1 LAGAYDFTTMSLNLA
16 GLLRHSARLHP
27 EKPALVVGDTALPYR
42 VVHDYAQRFAG
53 GLAGLDIR
61 RGQHVALLLPNVPHF
76 SIAYFGAHYAG
87 LPVVPLNVL
96 LTADEIAYH
105 LNDSEAVA
113 LVVWEGFLEQA
124 LAGAQRVGTCKHVI
138 VARQN
143 AGDASA
149 PPGALSM
156 MKLIADSR
164 PVTDLPDTMPDDTA
178 VILYT
183 SGTTGKPKGAEL
195 THFNLFFN
203 AEHSGR
209 LMRHADSTVA
219 LCTLPLFHSFGQT
232 VIQNGVLA
240 VGGTVVLLPRFDP
253 KSAFELLSRHKCTF
267 FAGVPTMYFA
277 LLHYPDAAAYDLSGL
292 RICASGGAAMPVEVM
307 RAFDDKYNVNVI
319 EGYGLSETS
328 PVASFNVLDRPKK
341 PGSIGIPIDHVE
353 FRLVDDQGHVIS
365 EPNVAG
371 EIQIKGHNV
380 MKGYWKRREATAE
393 AIKDGWFS
401 TGDVAH
407 RDADGYYFIVDR
419 KKDMI
424 IRGGYNVYPREIEE
438 LLYAHPAVAEAAVIG
453 VPHPSH
459 GEEIKAVLALK
470 PGQTATAEAIIEYCK
485 TKLAAYKYPRLVEFV
500 DALPKGP
507 TGKILKRELRAK

>member
-1 LAGAYDFTTMSLNLA
+1 MSLNLA
-16 GLLRHSARLHP
+16 AFLRQSARLHP

-53 GLAGLDIR
+53 GLAGLGLT

-76 SIAYFGAHYAG
+76 TIAYFGAHYAG

-113 LVVWEGFLEQA
+113 LVIWEGFLEQA
-124 LAGAQRVGTCKHVI
+124 LAGAARASSCKHVI

-143 AGDASA
+143 PGDASA
-149 PPGALSM
+149 PAGALSM
-156 MKLIADSR
+156 MKLIADSK

-195 THFNLFFN
+195 SHFNLFYN
-203 AEHSGR
+203 AEYSCRIMHHGEQ
-209 LMRHADSTVA
+209 TVA

-232 VIQNGVLA
+232 VIQNA
-240 VGGTVVLLPRFDP
+240 VIGAGGTVVLLPRFDA
-253 KSAFELLSRHKCTF
+253 KSVFELLAKHKCTY

-277 LLHYPDAAAYDLSGL
+277 LLHHPESSGYDLSNL
-292 RICASGGAAMPVEVM
+292 KICASGGSAMPVEVM
-307 RAFDDKYNVNVI
+307 RSFDDKYRVNVI

-341 PGSIGIPIDHVE
+341 PGSIGVPLDHVE

-365 EPNVAG
+365 EPNMAG

-380 MKGYWKRREATAE
+380 MKGYWKRRDATAE

-401 TGDVAH
+401 TGDVAQ

-424 IRGGYNVYPREIEE
+424 IRGGFNVYPREIEE

-459 GEEIKAVLALK
+459 GEEVKAVIALK
-470 PGQTATAEAIIEYCK
+470 AGQSATPEAIIEYCK
-485 TKLAAYKYPRLVEFV
+485 TKLAAYKYPRIIEFV
-500 DALPKGP
+500 DTLPKGP